1 MTVFKTYLKILRKNM
16 AMIIIFSA
24 LLILYGV
31 LNFSSKDQSVAFS
44 AVKPDIVIVNRD
56 ENKGITKGFIKYIKA
71 NSNTPE
77 VADNEDARSDALFY
91 NDTDFI
97 IYIPEN
103 FNDEFMK
110 GNIKEIDVKEGNN
123 FNASYAEMLIN
134 RYLKLASTYRR
145 NITDGDEL
153 AKVLD
158 KVIENETEINI
169 TTKLDTD
176 SLAQASFFYN
186 FESYSLIICL
196 VFIISLILTTFNS
209 ENIKKRTVI
218 SSTSYKKNNRI
229 LLLCNLLYAFTIWI
243 IYTIISI
250 ILVGDVMF
258 TSNGIMFIINSFV
271 YLINLTTFAFLIGNV
286 IKNKNIVNGVTN
298 VIGIASSFFCGVFV
312 PTEYLPDTVVKV
324 AHIMPTY
331 YYVNTNDL
339 LTSMEKVNLTNL
351 QPVFINM
358 GVLLGT
364 AVLFVIAS
372 NIITNKQ
379 RKIA

>member
-31 LNFSSKDQSVAFS
+31 LNFSSKDQSVAFA

-134 RYLKLASTYRR
+134 RYLKLASTYRM

-209 ENIKKRTVI
+209 ENIKKRTII

-229 LLLCNLLYAFTIWI
+229 LLLCNLLYAFTIWL

-358 GVLLGT
+358 GVLIGT
-364 AVLFVIAS
+364 AVLFIIAS

>member
-16 AMIIIFSA
+16 AMIIIFSV

-134 RYLKLASTYRR
+134 RYLKLASTYRM

-229 LLLCNLLYAFTIWI
+229 LLLCNLLYAFTIWL

-358 GVLLGT
+358 GVLIGT
-364 AVLFVIAS
+364 AVLFIIAS